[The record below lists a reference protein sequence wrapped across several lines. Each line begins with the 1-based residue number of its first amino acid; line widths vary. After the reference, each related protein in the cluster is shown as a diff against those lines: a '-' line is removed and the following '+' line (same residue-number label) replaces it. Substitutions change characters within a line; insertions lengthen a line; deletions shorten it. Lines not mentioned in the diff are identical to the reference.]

1 MLKLILADNQAI
13 FRAGIAKVLAV
24 EDEMRIVAQAQTQ
37 EQMFMALDKFRAA
50 VLIVAGGFHSDFNA
64 VLQSANRNKTRVV
77 VLADTGESAQRY
89 MGAGS
94 HGVVYRNVTS
104 AALVD
109 CVRKVAR
116 GETWVQD
123 IAVPSELTEND
134 MVGLRVRDR
143 LTAKELRIVALIV
156 QGYKNKE
163 IASQL
168 GTTEQVIKNYLRNVY
183 DKIGVSDRLELA
195 LFTIHHRILNEAACG
210 RSFFSLLEI
219 YSVGQRFNFNYEGE
233 YAQNLLDSSSC
244 RSIGHCCNRADG
256 RYEDEAEGKG
266 ERQRGYRAKTR
277 RNGKVVVG
285 SLEESRLG
293 NISEGPDTGIGKRN
307 CHGNPGHGTNG
318 ERCWQF

>member
-24 EDEMRIVAQAQTQ
+24 EDEMRIVAQAQTA

-50 VLIVAGGFHSDFNA
+50 VLVAAGGFHNDFNA
-64 VLQSANRNKTRVV
+64 VVQAANKVRTRVV
-77 VLADTGESAQRY
+77 VLGDTGESAQKY
-89 MGAGS
+89 MGAGA

-104 AALVD
+104 SALVD

-116 GETWVQD
+116 GETWIQD

-195 LFTIHHRILNEAACG
+195 LFTIHHRILNEAAAATAAAH
-210 RSFFSLLEI
+210 
-219 YSVGQRFNFNYEGE
+219 Q
-233 YAQNLLDSSSC
+233 QP
-244 RSIGHCCNRADG
+244 
-256 RYEDEAEGKG
+256 
-266 ERQRGYRAKTR
+266 QP
-277 RNGKVVVG
+277 
-285 SLEESRLG
+285 
-293 NISEGPDTGIGKRN
+293 GPAGVAS
-307 CHGNPGHGTNG
+307 
-318 ERCWQF
+318 